1 VKWLEGRQAALT
13 ALALLRAMAL
23 PRIGYSAKL
32 LTLKG
37 ILWKSQQEWLT
48 G

>member
-1 VKWLEGRQAALT
+1 MG
-13 ALALLRAMAL
+13 L
-23 PRIGYSAKL
+23 PRIGYSAKS

-37 ILWKSQQEWLT
+37 ILWKGKQEWLT